1 MKINVGDMVIIK
13 HGTCLSY
20 LETMANDKYVLV
32 VVNLD
37 TKGRFFAIVISDKYN
52 CHKRKMY
59 YLKNDYVHKI
69 NLKDFFFGC

>member
-13 HGTCLSY
+13 HGTRISY

-37 TKGRFFAIVISDKYN
+37 TNGRFFAIVVNNKYN
-52 CHKRKMY
+52 VDKGRMY
-59 YLKNDYVHKI
+59 YLRSDDVCKI
-69 NLKDFFFGC
+69 NLKDFFYGC